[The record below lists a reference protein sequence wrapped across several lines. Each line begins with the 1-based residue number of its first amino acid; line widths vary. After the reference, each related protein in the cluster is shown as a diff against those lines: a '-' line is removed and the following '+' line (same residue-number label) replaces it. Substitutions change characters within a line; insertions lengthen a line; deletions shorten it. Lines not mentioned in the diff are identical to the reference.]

1 MTSKF
6 LVLQNKDQFSCIS
19 GIRFGTVSVT
29 DFLSLFPVSDSLI
42 PFCRN
47 LILVIYQKKNENDK
61 NKFFEEKHK
70 KAICKH
76 KVGFLTLS
84 LPPLNRGV
92 TCSNSK
98 LRAPPL
104 FYY

>member
-1 MTSKF
+1 MRSKF

-29 DFLSLFPVSDSLI
+29 NFLSPFPVSDSLI
-42 PFCRN
+42 H
-47 LILVIYQKKNENDK
+47 QKKNENDK
-61 NKFFEEKHK
+61 NKFFEERHK

-84 LPPLNRGV
+84 LPPLNRDV